1 MRIALF
7 LTCCND
13 TMFPDTGLAA
23 AILGAGAG
31 AGAGADGWEL

>member
-7 LTCCND
+7 ITCFND

-23 AILGAGAG
+23 AIR
-31 AGAGADGWEL
+31 GAGADGCEL